1 MNISK
6 SSWHYKFY
14 ATLNDAPEDPT
25 LGDYWA
31 TITVVLLVLAT
42 AVCGIVFGSLMI
54 WEAFNSSE
62 PLHPVHASN
71 RATAGVAMVG
81 LSLWGLQI
89 ATGLFTKIGRALK
102 AAFRFDDTTTFT
114 D

>member
-1 MNISK
+1 MDISK
-6 SSWHYKFY
+6 SSLHYKFY
-14 ATLNDAPEDPT
+14 SSLNDAPEDPS

-31 TITVVLLVLAT
+31 TIIAVLLVLAT
-42 AVCGIVFGSLMI
+42 AVCGAMFGSLMI

-71 RATAGVAMVG
+71 KATSGVAMVG

-89 ATGLFTKIGRALK
+89 TTGLFTRIGRGIK
-102 AAFRFDDTTTFT
+102 AALRWDDATTFT